1 LKSGIFN
8 KNKRTFRCHTAGKKG
23 THMTSPRTICP
34 QCITLHAPSASV
46 CPDCGGPL
54 KLMSPT
60 ESPTNA
66 GATTTG
72 TTVNTESTKTP
83 QTSTCPHCQGVLVSV
98 GGTTCPLCN
107 KPFPAWWL
115 AWTKAQQPTSP
126 ETEGTSSGIKP
137 PETQQT
143 AAPPPA
149 KKPQRQIPGH
159 FSADHHADIIERS
172 YNAYTLQLMLVRG
185 IAYLASIIAGIL
197 FIVAAGSLNGMSR
210 NSSDVLGFLSMGV
223 FAGAFSAFIGTFFV
237 AFVFFLLANILEM
250 KIADTK
256 NIVFMAKRA
265 NETQQIQAQL
275 LQLLSRDQQR

>member
-1 LKSGIFN
+1 MN
-8 KNKRTFRCHTAGKKG
+8 
-23 THMTSPRTICP
+23 
-34 QCITLHAPSASV
+34 
-46 CPDCGGPL
+46 
-54 KLMSPT
+54 PT

-72 TTVNTESTKTP
+72 TTVNTESTRPP
-83 QTSTCPHCQGVLVSV
+83 QTLTCPHCKGPLASV
-98 GGTTCPLCN
+98 GGSTCPLCN

-115 AWTKAQQPTSP
+115 AWSKAQQPTSP
-126 ETEGTSSGIKP
+126 ETEGTSSGRKP
-137 PETQQT
+137 PETQQP
-143 AAPPPA
+143 AALPPT
-149 KKPQRQIPGH
+149 KQTQLKIPGH

-185 IAYLASIIAGIL
+185 IAYLASIIAGIM

-210 NSSDVLGFLSMGV
+210 NGSDVMGFLSMSV
-223 FAGAFSAFIGTFFV
+223 FAGAFSGFIGTFLL

-265 NETQQIQAQL
+265 NETQQIQAQV
-275 LQLLSRDQQR
+275 LQILARDNLR